1 MAVFVSIIAK
11 QSLDD
16 SLYETTKLLEQSQA
30 RAVAFA
36 RDTNGK
42 DFFLADNELNRLT
55 LPIICYHSQNLTLIK
70 RTFLSKQIY

>member
-36 RDTNGK
+36 RDTKGK
-42 DFFLADNELNRLT
+42 DFFFSWQWA
-55 LPIICYHSQNLTLIK
+55 K
-70 RTFLSKQIY
+70 

>member
-42 DFFLADNELNRLT
+42 D
-55 LPIICYHSQNLTLIK
+55 LIFSWQWAK
-70 RTFLSKQIY
+70 